1 MKQYSFL
8 QENKLEEHH
17 FYVINSDC
25 DIVSD
30 CKNPIGKIGLSIY
43 KDIKA
48 IGIGSFEI
56 FKKYRRHGYAEK
68 TLRKLIDNYRN
79 KFNLIYCYVDK
90 DNKPAINLYNKIGEV
105 SKKLN
110 KNNQY
115 IVILYR
121 KT

>member
-1 MKQYSFL
+1 MA
-8 QENKLEEHH
+8 EEKHL
-17 FYVINSDC
+17 FYAINSKC
-25 DIVSD
+25 NIVSN

-43 KDIKA
+43 KDINA

-56 FKKYRRHGYAEK
+56 FKNYRRRVYAEI
-68 TLRKLIDNYRN
+68 TLKKLIHKCKD

-90 DNKPAINLYNKIGEV
+90 DNKPAINLYNKIGKV

-115 IVILYR
+115 LVILYGTLDYLN
-121 KT
+121 KGK